1 MENQIL
7 DMFKELNQTEWLL
20 EDGDLS
26 YDEWVYLEDAR
37 IEIWD
42 AIIHALSFMNRMEI
56 LSEQYDELGDDRD
69 NWLYSE
75 QTYEERFD
83 IRDEI

>member
-1 MENQIL
+1 MENQVL

-20 EDGDLS
+20 EDEDLTIEE
-26 YDEWVYLEDAR
+26 YEYLQNTRD
-37 IEIWD
+37 EIWD
-42 AIIHALSFMNRMEI
+42 AIIHALQFMNRMEI
-56 LSEQYDELGDDRD
+56 LSEQYDQFGDERD
-69 NWLYSE
+69 YWLYNE